1 MKKSLRWAFLF
12 GCAMAGAAHA
22 DVPMGWSATG
32 SAVKDYEMGS
42 AVGNR
47 HPGDKSGFIRAK
59 GDSAGFGTMVQ
70 MVDAEAYRG
79 KRVRLSG
86 ALRTEQAGRGQMWM
100 RVDGTGERSLGFD
113 NMDDRPLVGDNAWKR
128 YEIVLDVPDNAI
140 DIAFGFLLSGKGEI
154 WADDFKLDVV
164 GPDVPLTGGNLRRL
178 NREPM
183 NLDFS
188 Q

>member
-1 MKKSLRWAFLF
+1 MKKSLCLAWLI
-12 GCAMAGAAHA
+12 GCALAGAAHA
-22 DVPMGWSATG
+22 DVPVGWSATG
-32 SAVKDYEMGS
+32 SAAKDYEMGS

-59 GDSAGFGTMVQ
+59 AESAGFGTLAQ
-70 MVDAEAYRG
+70 MVDADAYRG

-86 ALRTEQAGRGQMWM
+86 YLRTEQAGKGQMWM

-113 NMDDRPLVGDNAWKR
+113 NMDDRALVGDTDWKR
-128 YEIVLDVPDNAI
+128 YEIVLDVPDGAI

-154 WADDFKLDVV
+154 WADDFKLEVV
-164 GPDVPLTGGNLRRL
+164 GPDVPVTGGNLRKL
-178 NREPM
+178 NREPV